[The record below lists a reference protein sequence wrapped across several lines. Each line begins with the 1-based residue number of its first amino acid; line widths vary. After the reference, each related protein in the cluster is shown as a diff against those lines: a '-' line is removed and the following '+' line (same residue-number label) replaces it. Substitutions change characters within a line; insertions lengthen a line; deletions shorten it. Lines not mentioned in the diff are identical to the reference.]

1 MDRNNPVLS
10 VLSTSHEDTASFK
23 VNVLDAC
30 QSEFGYP
37 HSAGIK
43 DTEENR
49 HDHPAVGTFRW
60 NRLAF
65 VYCLEKAPEFIRC
78 INVGII
84 LRGAPCHT
92 WRRDICFYS
101 DIIQIPAEYTHLTDP
116 GAMIGRGLITAF
128 PAPFL
133 TKLT

>member
-1 MDRNNPVLS
+1 MDWNNPVLS

-84 LRGAPCHT
+84 LRGGSLSYVEAGYMLLFRHH
-92 WRRDICFYS
+92 S
-101 DIIQIPAEYTHLTDP
+101 DTCRIHASD
-116 GAMIGRGLITAF
+116 
-128 PAPFL
+128 
-133 TKLT
+133 